1 MKIHITV
8 WNETLANLSLM
19 ARNSGVP
26 VGHLSHLIFIVD
38 IVDIELPKPSDA
50 EALGWELLSCIF
62 VVSMFDFF

>member
-26 VGHLSHLIFIVD
+26 SWSFESFVFTVD

-50 EALGWELLSCIF
+50 EALGWELLSCF
-62 VVSMFDFF
+62 HFRGFDV

>member
-26 VGHLSHLIFIVD
+26 VGHLSHLIFTVD
-38 IVDIELPKPSDA
+38 IVDIELPKP
-50 EALGWELLSCIF
+50 F
-62 VVSMFDFF
+62 H